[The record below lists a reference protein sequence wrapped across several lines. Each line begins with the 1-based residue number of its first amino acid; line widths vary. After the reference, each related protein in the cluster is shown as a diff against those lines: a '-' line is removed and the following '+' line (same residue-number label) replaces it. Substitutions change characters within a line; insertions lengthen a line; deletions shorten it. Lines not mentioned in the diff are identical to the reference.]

1 MGAEEEGDM
10 TIKAGGV
17 CTGCGVLGLK
27 EDMPGLATLGEVV
40 KLLRV
45 PTIGGCPTPETV
57 KWAHDFRVAWVYDC
71 DSCHTLY
78 EYTPATHDCCARW
91 LDESERQAERAPS
104 PTLEL
109 RGVLGGTVIEVTARD
124 LGVLVRCLN
133 CRGLWRRIT
142 NDTYPLPSLD
152 DIQLV
157 CPVCGSNA
165 YQVVP
170 DES

>member
-17 CTGCGVLGLK
+17 CEGCGLVNVRPNVQLGSR
-27 EDMPGLATLGEVV
+27 GWVH
-40 KLLRV
+40 V
-45 PTIGGCPTPETV
+45 PAIDEE
-57 KWAHDFRVAWVYDC
+57 AHVYRTAWVYDC